1 MRIIP
6 TIIMIIME
14 TSIYKIIPQSFLG
27 AAHFVL
33 ETKGAVRG

>member
-1 MRIIP
+1 
-6 TIIMIIME
+6 MIIME
-14 TSIYKIIPQSFLG
+14 TSIYKIIPQSSLG